1 MFRPGRLLV
10 GGAAL
15 VMVGG
20 AAYKIGQSSAQKIEQ
35 ATGKKPEEMT
45 PEELEATMEQ
55 LGIDQ
60 EELTEQD
67 MAAIDQYQAAAPPAA
82 APPAA
87 PAAPAQPAAP
97 PAAAQPSYLDELKKL
112 AELRDAGIVTEEEF
126 EAKKKQLL
134 GL

>member
-10 GGAAL
+10 GGAAIL
-15 VMVGG
+15 MVGG
-20 AAYKIGQSSAQKIEQ
+20 VAYKIGESSAKKIEQ

-55 LGIDQ
+55 LGIEQ
-60 EELTEQD
+60 EELTPQD
-67 MAAIDQYQAAAPPAA
+67 EAAINQYQSGDAAPAA
-82 APPAA
+82 AA
-87 PAAPAQPAAP
+87 PAAPAAAAP
-97 PAAAQPSYLDELKKL
+97 ATAQPDNLDQLKKL